1 LGSAGTCCVGPS
13 LELVLFGDRSV
24 EALDIFLRTFD
35 QSFEPFFFG
44 LVWFGVLRV
53 LFSAKVLLFCAED
66 RAQGCNFVG
75 EAMMMRRARN

>member
-1 LGSAGTCCVGPS
+1 M
-13 LELVLFGDRSV
+13 EI
-24 EALDIFLRTFD
+24 EALKLWTFCCEHLIKVL
-35 QSFEPFFFG
+35 SLFFFG

-53 LFSAKVLLFCAED
+53 LFSAKVLLFRAED

>member
-1 LGSAGTCCVGPS
+1 M
-13 LELVLFGDRSV
+13 EI
-24 EALDIFLRTFD
+24 EALKLWTFFCEHLIKVL
-35 QSFEPFFFG
+35 SLFFFG